1 VPLWIGSLI
10 HEDIHRILR
19 KTGVPYMAEVNMTP
33 WLPAGWG
40 GTADAFVWNPE
51 LKAFVLTDFK
61 TSKGEAM
68 RFVEQGG
75 AKIEHVKQ
83 TSAYWHAAKKMGL
96 PLVKKIGVY
105 YLPKNNT
112 KGGDVEPLL
121 IDFEPLPVRE
131 LGKDMR
137 YRHGRVSE
145 YINSIDPESVPPFT
159 AHPEPYLWLTDALEP
174 VQERQQKLYWDK
186 YSDTWEL
193 KLVPHWSAAF
203 CPFPHELCD
212 CGSQG
217 TTKIGFYDFDG
228 TYYPRDGY
236 EDIAPIVTP
245 S

>member
-1 VPLWIGSLI
+1 MWIGSLV

-19 KTGVPYMAEVNMTP
+19 KIGVPYMAEVNMTP
-33 WLPAGWG
+33 WLPRGWG
-40 GTADAFVWNPE
+40 GTADAFVWNPD

-61 TSKGEAM
+61 TSKGESMKYIAN
-68 RFVEQGG
+68 GG

-105 YLPKNNT
+105 YLPKNDT
-112 KGGDVEPLL
+112 RGGGVEPLL
-121 IDFEPLPVRE
+121 MEFEPVPVRD
-131 LGKDMR
+131 LAKDMK
-137 YRHGRVSE
+137 YRHGRVTE
-145 YINSIDPESVPPFT
+145 YVDSLPYFLRDRIDGAPVEHWV
-159 AHPEPYLWLTDALEP
+159 TDALEP
-174 VQERQQKLYWDK
+174 VQQREQKLYWDR

-193 KLVPHWSAAF
+193 KLVPHWSAAY
-203 CPFPHELCD
+203 CPYPHELCD

-236 EDIAPIVTP
+236 EDIAPLVSP